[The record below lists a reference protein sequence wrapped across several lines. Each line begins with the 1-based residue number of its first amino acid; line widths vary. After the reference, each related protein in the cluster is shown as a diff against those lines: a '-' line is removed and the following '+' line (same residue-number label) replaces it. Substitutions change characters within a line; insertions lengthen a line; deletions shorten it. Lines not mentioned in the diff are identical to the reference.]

1 MYEQYTNKNMFIK
14 YYVVK
19 TKTKYVYCPKKVLY
33 LKTTQYEICIR

>member
-19 TKTKYVYCPKKVLY
+19 TKYVYCPKKVLY
-33 LKTTQYEICIR
+33 L